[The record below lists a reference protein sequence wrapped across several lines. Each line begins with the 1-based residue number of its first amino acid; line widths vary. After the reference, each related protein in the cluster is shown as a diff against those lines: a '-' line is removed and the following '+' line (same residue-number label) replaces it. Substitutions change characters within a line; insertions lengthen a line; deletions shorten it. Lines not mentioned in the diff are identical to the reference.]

1 MGLRGKHVQGGTEGV
16 RAWSAQG
23 SKVGMRGVRG
33 AAGWAHVG
41 CEAHTRRPAMA
52 GSSPTAGAFPSGL
65 FQPQP
70 LAKAL
75 SSRFNPRCRKK
86 KKTQQLATVCKAQP
100 FPSGIISVSAPRTA
114 GPPQKTARRNV
125 ITAKGRPGAA
135 GSLRG
140 TAPGRER

>member
-1 MGLRGKHVQGGTEGV
+1 MCRAAPRVSVHGVRREARWACVGYAGQQGGHTWGV
-16 RAWSAQG
+16 RRTRGAQPWQEAPPRQGPSPQG
-23 SKVGMRGVRG
+23 S
-33 AAGWAHVG
+33 
-41 CEAHTRRPAMA
+41 
-52 GSSPTAGAFPSGL
+52 FNPSL
-65 FQPQP
+65 WPKP
-70 LAKAL
+70 L

-86 KKTQQLATVCKAQP
+86 KKKQQLATVCKAQP